1 VTGLALLL
9 VLAQVVPAG
18 PRPRVAGP
26 SAEAGAPRDE
36 AFKMIDAYVVSN
48 LQESLQLSDE
58 QFVKVLPL
66 VRRLQ
71 TDRRAMMLRR
81 AQPLAELR
89 RELASGT
96 ATEPRVTELLGQIK
110 AAEAE
115 EPAVLRKDREALD
128 AALSPVQQAKFRV
141 MELDVERK
149 IRELMN
155 QVRAGRGAAA
165 QRRRQDAPPEP

>member
-1 VTGLALLL
+1 APLLGLAQ
-9 VLAQVVPAG
+9 APGGG
-18 PRPRVAGP
+18 PRARAAGP

-66 VRRLQ
+66 VKRLQ
-71 TDRRAMMLRR
+71 TDRRAMILRR
-81 AQPLAELR
+81 TQPLAELR

-96 ATEPRVTELLGQIK
+96 PTPPRGTERLGRIK

-115 EPAVLRKDREALD
+115 APGV
-128 AALSPVQQAKFRV
+128 
-141 MELDVERK
+141 
-149 IRELMN
+149 
-155 QVRAGRGAAA
+155 RGAV
-165 QRRRQDAPPEP
+165 P